1 MELVRGF
8 PGWVRWLLL
17 LPASLGGG
25 FVVGYL
31 VYLVNASQAARPD
44 APIVFIADF
53 LGGLASNFTAFFIA
67 HEFAPSHQR
76 VVLIAFIAVAAIAGI
91 VTTYIVLSH
100 EYYRNLLGVG
110 GNLVACYI
118 AWRKFLAPV
127 RA

>member
-1 MELVRGF
+1 MELLRGF

-31 VYLVNASQAARPD
+31 VYLINASQAARPD

-53 LGGLASNFTAFFIA
+53 LGGLASNLTAFVIA
-67 HEFAPSHQR
+67 HEIVPSHQR
-76 VVLIAFIAVAAIAGI
+76 AVLIAYVSLAFIAGI

-100 EYYRNLLGVG
+100 EHYRNLAGVG

>member
-1 MELVRGF
+1 MEMLRGF
-8 PGWVRWLLL
+8 PAWVRWLLL

-53 LGGLASNFTAFFIA
+53 LGGLASNFTAFVIA
-67 HEFAPSHQR
+67 HEIAPSHQR
-76 VVLIAFIAVAAIAGI
+76 AVLTIYVSVAVIAGI
-91 VTTYIVLSH
+91 ITIYLVLSH
-100 EYYRNLLGVG
+100 DNYRNLSGVG